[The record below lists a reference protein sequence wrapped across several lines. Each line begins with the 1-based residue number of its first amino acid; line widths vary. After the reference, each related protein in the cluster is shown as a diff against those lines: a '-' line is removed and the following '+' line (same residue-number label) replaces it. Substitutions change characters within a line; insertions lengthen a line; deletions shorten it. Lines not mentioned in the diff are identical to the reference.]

1 MIGCVSWAEQLRRG
15 VPPKMRIS
23 SIFGVRICVA
33 SYQSAQLR
41 DKRMNNI
48 GTEENDISLA
58 VLPTLMAF
66 LKLRGQKHL
75 ETPIPTREIPVDR
88 RLQNR

>member
-1 MIGCVSWAEQLRRG
+1 
-15 VPPKMRIS
+15 
-23 SIFGVRICVA
+23 
-33 SYQSAQLR
+33 
-41 DKRMNNI
+41 MNNI

-66 LKLRGQKHL
+66 LKLRGQKYL